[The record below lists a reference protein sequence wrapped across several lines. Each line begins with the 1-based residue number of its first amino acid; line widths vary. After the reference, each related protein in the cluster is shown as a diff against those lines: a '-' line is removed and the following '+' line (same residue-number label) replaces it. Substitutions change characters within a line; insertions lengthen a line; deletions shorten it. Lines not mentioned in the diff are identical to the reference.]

1 MAISL
6 PSPRLVAR
14 IIALAAIA
22 FVSLFALDAFGHG
35 KPFWTQIKDFI
46 IHLVPSFVLLIAF
59 IIAYKRELIGGII
72 FILIGL
78 INAPWIYKNNYAMN
92 QSVGMSLLIVTT
104 LLVPFILAGILFLV
118 SYFKTKKTTST
129 A

>member
-14 IIALAAIA
+14 ILALAAIG
-22 FVSLFALDAFGHG
+22 FVSLFALDAFGPG
-35 KPFWTQIKDFI
+35 KTILEQIKDFL
-46 IHLVPSFVLLIAF
+46 IHLIPSFVLLVVF
-59 IIAYKRELIGGII
+59 FIAYKKELIGGII

-78 INAPWIYKNNYAMN
+78 ANAPWIYKNNYAMN
-92 QSVGMSLLIVTT
+92 ESVGMSLMIITV
-104 LLVPFILAGILFLV
+104 LLAPFVIAGILFLV
-118 SYFKTKKTTST
+118 SYFKTKKKIKP

>member
-14 IIALAAIA
+14 ILVLVAIA

-35 KPFWTQIKDFI
+35 KPFWVQIRDFI

-78 INAPWIYKNNYAMN
+78 FNAPWIYKHNYAMN
-92 QSVGMSLLIVTT
+92 QSVGMSLMIITT
-104 LLVPFILAGILFLV
+104 LLAPFIIAGVLFLV
-118 SYFKTKKTTST
+118 SYFRTKKQENPL
-129 A
+129 